1 MQIHFASRTKARA
14 FGKAVD
20 NGANAARRW
29 GVNVQ
34 AKARPVVA
42 TASTAFNEN
51 GSPVCVVTRRR
62 GGAL

>member
-20 NGANAARRW
+20 NGETAAKRW
-29 GVNVQ
+29 GVIVT

-42 TASTAFNEN
+42 VASTAFNEN
-51 GSPVCVVTRRR
+51 GSPVCVVTRKR
-62 GGAL
+62 G